1 MKLAGRTA
9 VVTGG
14 ASGLGRATAVALH
27 EAGAFVALVD
37 LPGSPGPDAVQALGD
52 GVGFFPAD
60 VTSGEEL
67 DAALSAAEAT
77 FGGIDVAVN
86 CAGVAT
92 IGRVLDREG
101 TPLPLEQFEA
111 VVRIN
116 LVGSFNLLRL
126 SAARMARRPLDRRE
140 DEGERGVVVLTASVA
155 AFEGQIGQAA
165 YSASKGGV
173 VSLTLTAARDLAG
186 AGIRVA
192 AVAPGIFD
200 TPMLAMLPD
209 DARQRLAAGVPHPR
223 RLGRPEEFASLVRH
237 IVENPMLNGEVIR
250 LDGALR
256 MPPR

>member
-237 IVENPMLNGEVIR
+237 IVENPMLNGE
-250 LDGALR
+250 
-256 MPPR
+256 

>member
-14 ASGLGRATAVALH
+14 ASGLGRATAVVLH

-126 SAARMARRPLDRRE
+126 SAARMARRPLDKRE

-223 RLGRPEEFASLVRH
+223 RLGRPEEFGSLVRH

>member
-223 RLGRPEEFASLVRH
+223 RLGRPEEFGSLVRH